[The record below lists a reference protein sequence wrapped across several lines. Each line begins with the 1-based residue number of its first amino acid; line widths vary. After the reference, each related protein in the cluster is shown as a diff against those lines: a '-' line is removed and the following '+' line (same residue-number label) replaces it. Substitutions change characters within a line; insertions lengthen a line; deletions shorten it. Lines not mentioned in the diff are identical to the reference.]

1 MISDPCPAA
10 DMAET
15 GGREADSRGK
25 RAKFPPRDATSS
37 KHNVPSPSNVITT
50 VDDPSGNTPHLG
62 RNLLNLPSGF
72 MFSSR
77 CWNNLASSCASP
89 CPACCQLA
97 GGGLRLDYA
106 RVCVEL
112 DASLP
117 LVTKFDIKTDLFK
130 EPLHLEVEYEWQPP
144 RCGKCHLFGHVCSED
159 KGNTV
164 TKPAE
169 NGNLVPALDGRNL
182 HERDERQPPRQP
194 SLGQKPQDNKQ
205 PQKTHTKITQD
216 SNSTSLSQTIVHH
229 KKGRIEEDSTM
240 EHKNQETTPTS
251 KEDEERVRKGK
262 MQVEVFPIGTV
273 NESASLQSKET
284 YVEEEVSEATATNG
298 GNTEDGDW
306 SPFIKL
312 ELDKWNVI
320 SNASET
326 KAARI
331 IIGWDHEIYNVQ
343 CIHSNLQWMTCSVTS
358 IQPGLDIVVTFV
370 YGANTP
376 AERQDVWNYL
386 QVQYRGFQRQP
397 WVLMGDF
404 NATLRA
410 SDSEG
415 GDRSWNGH
423 KLSFGEC
430 LQQAELIPVP
440 YRGLN
445 LPNSDTVA
453 QLPRPNSRDSENLVE
468 RLRFSKF
475 DRLQGQQNLE

>member
-1 MISDPCPAA
+1 MVISSKPKMYSRA
-10 DMAET
+10 DKVKIT
-15 GGREADSRGK
+15 EASTRFTTPSLELK
-25 RAKFPPRDATSS
+25 QATSLKS
-37 KHNVPSPSNVITT
+37 RPTCSQRTPSNGTDQMHAILERGPWMFGGKTMILQQWHPQFIFDKNRISKLPVWIRLHGLPFSLWSRKGLSA
-50 VDDPSGNTPHLG
+50 VASMVG
-62 RNLLNLPSGF
+62 RPL
-72 MFSSR
+72 
-77 CWNNLASSCASP
+77 SCDESTF
-89 CPACCQLA
+89 CCT
-97 GGGLRLDYA
+97 RLDYA

-240 EHKNQETTPTS
+240 EQKNQETTPTS

-273 NESASLQSKET
+273 NESVSLQSKET
-284 YVEEEVSEATATNG
+284 YVEEEVSEATTTSG

-343 CIHSNLQWMTCSVTS
+343 CIHSNPQWMTCSVTS

-376 AERQDVWNYL
+376 VERQDVWNYL

-410 SDSEG
+410 SD
-415 GDRSWNGH
+415 
-423 KLSFGEC
+423 
-430 LQQAELIPVP
+430 
-440 YRGLN
+440 RGSSTLG
-445 LPNSDTVA
+445 TMVKG
-453 QLPRPNSRDSENLVE
+453 RIT
-468 RLRFSKF
+468 
-475 DRLQGQQNLE
+475 